1 MQDTMKW
8 NNVHIIGIPVGEE
21 EEQGIKNLFQ
31 KVMMENFPNLMKEK
45 ATQFQEAERVPIK
58 RNPKRPTARN
68 IIKMAKF

>member
-31 KVMMENFPNLMKEK
+31 KVMMEDFRNLMKEK
-45 ATQFQEAERVPIK
+45 ATQVQERERVPIK
-58 RNPKRPTARN
+58 RNQRGHCKPHHN
-68 IIKMAKF
+68 